1 MGRLLVF
8 CAFAGAALVVAAA
21 ASAGSALAFGT
32 EPETPA
38 EVLYLRS
45 QVASLEA
52 ALYVAEG
59 QVASL
64 EAALYVAE
72 GQACPNL
79 GVQRQVPP
87 PSGKAVRR

>member
-1 MGRLLVF
+1 MGRILVF
-8 CAFAGAALVVAAA
+8 SALAGAALVVAAA

-59 QVASL
+59 Q
-64 EAALYVAE
+64 
-72 GQACPNL
+72 ACPNL
-79 GVQRQVPP
+79 GVQRPVPP
-87 PSGKAVRR
+87 PTKRAGR